1 MNNKNISNL
10 DKKANA
16 VTKETIELPFI
27 PKNFAINS
35 CQQMDVNCAQSSVK
49 EGNVSPI
56 RKESDVK
63 CSGCENMAKNF
74 LYLQSLISTNYVPN
88 KRCDVCYSAL
98 QYLQYVNENLV
109 KVFGNF
115 DSVAE
120 AGKAFANL
128 GNNCEKQK
136 VAKPK
141 SRLPKARSVSAS
153 MMVIKAASV
162 KKPPTKQPAKPKK
175 AVATKLPEEINPQS
189 AHHSFRKQCEA
200 SGWNCLLLDDIQY
213 PIKSDID
220 TNFNL
225 KEELAEQ
232 TQPIAAVNKSIGAYT
247 VEMKASE
254 RMLSEKIFA

>member
-1 MNNKNISNL
+1 MGDSKKKVAKKMNNKNISNL

-16 VTKETIELPFI
+16 ATKETIELPFI

-49 EGNVSPI
+49 EGSVSPE
-56 RKESDVK
+56 ESDVK

-153 MMVIKAASV
+153 MIKAASV
-162 KKPPTKQPAKPKK
+162 KKPPRQQPAKPKK
-175 AVATKLPEEINPQS
+175 AVATKLPEGNLILKTRHFSKLN
-189 AHHSFRKQCEA
+189 AK
-200 SGWNCLLLDDIQY
+200 NCKNRVLITRNHG
-213 PIKSDID
+213 
-220 TNFNL
+220 TNSNL
-225 KEELAEQ
+225 NQ
-232 TQPIAAVNKSIGAYT
+232 TQKL
-247 VEMKASE
+247 K
-254 RMLSEKIFA
+254 RK